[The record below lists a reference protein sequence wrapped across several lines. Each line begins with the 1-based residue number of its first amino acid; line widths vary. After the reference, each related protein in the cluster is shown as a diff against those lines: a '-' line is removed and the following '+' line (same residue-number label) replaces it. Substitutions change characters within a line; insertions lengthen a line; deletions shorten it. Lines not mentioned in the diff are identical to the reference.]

1 MSQRVMPK
9 IETLVIGIFCL
20 AFIVWAWSKCSDK
33 KSELNRRH
41 ASEDELDVERPSV
54 RRDTVRAVAPQPVVV
69 QQPVAAPPQMVGG
82 TVVQRPGTPPPTGNP
97 QPVAAPQPVQNQAVT
112 QNPAPQPAVQNRIVL
127 YSTIDGLK
135 VRKEPGL
142 KSTSVDKLKL
152 YEDVSF
158 LSQKTDWEE
167 SLSLGYELPAVTDHW
182 VKIRTKRGKEGW
194 VFGAG
199 VHYYKMKAGEKK

>member
-1 MSQRVMPK
+1 MPK
-9 IETLVIGIFCL
+9 VETLVIGIFCL

-41 ASEDELDVERPSV
+41 ASEDEMDIERPSA
-54 RRDTVRAVAPQPVVV
+54 RRDTVRPAPVQPVIVQAPVAP
-69 QQPVAAPPQMVGG
+69 PPQMVGG
-82 TVVQRPGTPPPTGNP
+82 TVVQRPGSQQSVNGQ
-97 QPVAAPQPVQNQAVT
+97 QPIAAPQPVQNQAVT
-112 QNPAPQPAVQNRIVL
+112 QNSAPQTVVQNRIVL

-167 SLSLGYELPAVTDHW
+167 SLSLGYDLPAVTDHW

-199 VHYYKMKAGEKK
+199 VHYYKVKAGEKK